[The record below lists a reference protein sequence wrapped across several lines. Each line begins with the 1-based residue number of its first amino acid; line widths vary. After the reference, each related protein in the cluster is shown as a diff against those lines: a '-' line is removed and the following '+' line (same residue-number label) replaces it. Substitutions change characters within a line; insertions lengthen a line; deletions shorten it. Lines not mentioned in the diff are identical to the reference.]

1 MLLLVFGSLICI
13 LMGDQHG
20 WPEDQSRHNIVLD
33 HTFFFLCPISEVIDL
48 ANFIG
53 NLATSQ
59 ISITNL
65 MFINNL
71 RSITGTHQND
81 GSVQKYK
88 INFLF
93 FVSYFIR

>member
-13 LMGDQHG
+13 LMGDHHG
-20 WPEDQSRHNIVLD
+20 WSEDQSRHNIVLD

-53 NLATSQ
+53 NLAISQ

-65 MFINNL
+65 MLINNL
-71 RSITGTHQND
+71 RSTTGTHQKD
-81 GSVQKYK
+81 GSAQKYK
-88 INFLF
+88 INFFILCILF
-93 FVSYFIR
+93 H